1 MLYEMTSRKPQT
13 IVKVQLL
20 VARIKPLT
28 MRSARVAE
36 QALFKPNSI
45 PLG

>member
-1 MLYEMTSRKPQT
+1 MTSTKPQT

-20 VARIKPLT
+20 VARIKQLT
-28 MRSARVAE
+28 MLRSRVAE
-36 QALFKPNSI
+36 RALFKPNSI